1 MEVPLLLLAR
11 SLVLLRIDTLLRP
24 VSRAHMHA
32 RTRASTICLVCT
44 PHAYVACYFSSLSSS
59 ASCHVR
65 PGAVMHRKKKDTPQC
80 PGADKCPLKSAH
92 APNGPDANCEHN
104 LGCAVCEE
112 QLQKRDERQKEAKV
126 TAAAA
131 AAIAAAATESKQT

>member
-1 MEVPLLLLAR
+1 
-11 SLVLLRIDTLLRP
+11 
-24 VSRAHMHA
+24 
-32 RTRASTICLVCT
+32 
-44 PHAYVACYFSSLSSS
+44 
-59 ASCHVR
+59 
-65 PGAVMHRKKKDTPQC
+65 MHRKKKDTPQC

-112 QLQKRDERQKEAKV
+112 QLQKKRDERQKEAKV